1 MRRGSGHE
9 RKKWGTRGMSL
20 LIYPDTLSQFQ
31 FNVDIFAC
39 SDVCPQLGTA
49 AQSGIYCDV
58 GGSSADG

>member
-20 LIYPDTLSQFQ
+20 LIYPDVPSQFQ

-39 SDVCPQLGTA
+39 SDV
-49 AQSGIYCDV
+49 
-58 GGSSADG
+58 